1 MNLVTRSL
9 HLLLCAA
16 ILLFSQGLALRAQT
30 RESASPTSASRGIPL
45 SQFVGVVQ
53 QKAKSLESTSG
64 MRLGFQSFI
73 AAHHLSPDSIR
84 YSDYVLIRLFFE
96 ATRDAG
102 LWNLHWNI
110 TDQPPNSDSIWRQW
124 RTIEKPSFWEPT
136 ATAECDE
143 LSALFAFLVER
154 AGVKSVG
161 LFWPASNHTVAVW
174 VLRPASGKVI
184 RVVVPTSQIFLTET
198 DYFDTKKFDPWRQK
212 TIYEYTRR
220 DVPDSFELSK
230 PLADFFIQQLDK
242 YAGATDVTLQR
253 MRYLRDAVLNRQ
265 MTPEQAAREALSRR
279 TSLATGAAEDASALQ
294 TFANDMRVELLQR

>member
-1 MNLVTRSL
+1 MTYRL
-9 HLLLCAA
+9 HLRLCGA
-16 ILLFSQGLALRAQT
+16 ILLLTQAMVLRAQT
-30 RESASPTSASRGIPL
+30 HESASSTPASPRIPL
-45 SQFVGVVQ
+45 SQLVGVVQ

-73 AAHHLSPDSIR
+73 AARHLSPDSIR
-84 YSDYVLIRLFFE
+84 YSDYALIRLLFE

-110 TDQPPNSDSIWRQW
+110 TNQPPNSDNIWRQW
-124 RTIEKPSFWEPT
+124 HAVAKPSVWEPT

-174 VLRPASGKVI
+174 VLHPASGPVI

-198 DYFDTKKFDPWRQK
+198 DFFDTKKFDPWRQK

-230 PLADFFIQQLDK
+230 PLADFFIQQIDK
-242 YAGATDVTLQR
+242 YAGATDITLQR
-253 MRYLRDAVLNRQ
+253 LRYLRDAVLNRQ
-265 MTPEQAAREALSRR
+265 MTPDQAARDALSLRGSM
-279 TSLATGAAEDASALQ
+279 TSRVTEDAAAFQ
-294 TFANDMRVELLQR
+294 TFADDMRVEVLRK